1 MLKDK
6 RTWHL
11 RQKLRQQAID
21 VLEKHGEPTME
32 KIKEYPAPAMKK
44 LYEWKFNKKSTEGR
58 DKLLKAYLSAPA
70 SLKDPDWSMSEE
82 IRLKQLLTED
92 MYAKDTAIGVQ
103 LRQTAKAISNNIDD
117 LDEESR
123 VELLR
128 VLQSKQEDEST
139 GGSHHGIM

>member
-1 MLKDK
+1 MD
-6 RTWHL
+6 
-11 RQKLRQQAID
+11 I
-21 VLEKHGEPTME
+21 LEKHGEPTME

-58 DKLLKAYLSAPA
+58 DKLLKAYLSVPAP
-70 SLKDPDWSMSEE
+70 LKDPDWSMSEE
-82 IRLKQLLTED
+82 IRLKELLTED

-117 LDEESR
+117 LDKESR
-123 VELLR
+123 DELMR

-139 GGSHHGIM
+139 GGRRTGFI